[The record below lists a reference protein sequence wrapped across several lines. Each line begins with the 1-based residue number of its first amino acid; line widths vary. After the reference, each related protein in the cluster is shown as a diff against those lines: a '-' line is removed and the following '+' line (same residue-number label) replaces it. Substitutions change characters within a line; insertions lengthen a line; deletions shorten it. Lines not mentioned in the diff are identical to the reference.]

1 MSNVTLS
8 EPVPV
13 VVVVMPRGKGRPT
26 RGKGRPTV
34 FGPFNTTQLAGQWA
48 QLALL
53 QGVVWYTVHVTAP
66 INEEQRA

>member
-26 RGKGRPTV
+26 V
-34 FGPFNTTQLAGQWA
+34 FGPFNTTQLAGLWA